1 MGLMNASNICSENS
15 GGACPKSSPSVSST
29 PARIAQK
36 ADCTLKSGLFG
47 QPGGGDRQCLH
58 ILRYREL
65 PTQRH
70 LSRKVRKQPPWQTE
84 SLPRRDGHDQPSA
97 VLLRAIT
104 TQNQRLINEFTKN
117 MKINRLERWTLT
129 LIRHSSQVY
138 DNNLSNSFANSAAFF
153 IAWSNLNW
161 QLFLYTSV
169 IFWRPNSFV

>member
-1 MGLMNASNICSENS
+1 MGLMNASNRQRKFG
-15 GGACPKSSPSVSST
+15 GGACPKSTPSATFT
-29 PARIAQK
+29 PARVARK
-36 ADCTLKSGLFG
+36 ADWPLKSGLFG
-47 QPGGGDRQCLH
+47 QPGGDRQCLH

-117 MKINRLERWTLT
+117 MKINRLER
-129 LIRHSSQVY
+129 
-138 DNNLSNSFANSAAFF
+138 
-153 IAWSNLNW
+153 
-161 QLFLYTSV
+161 
-169 IFWRPNSFV
+169 